1 MNSNNY
7 KNIRFLGQGSYGK
20 IYLVE
25 DLKTKEQYAMKKL
38 IVGDKLELRDNQDE
52 YNMIMQIT
60 TSYPE
65 LNIIHVYGTETK
77 TFDDYNYVF
86 YVLME
91 VEIAIG

>member
-1 MNSNNY
+1 
-7 KNIRFLGQGSYGK
+7 
-20 IYLVE
+20 
-25 DLKTKEQYAMKKL
+25 MKKL
-38 IVGDKLELRDNQDE
+38 ILGDKLELRDNQDE

-91 VEIAIG
+91 VANYDWEKELLNRAKHRAFYTEDEMFYILQN

>member
-7 KNIRFLGQGSYGK
+7 KNIRFLGQDPYGK

-38 IVGDKLELRDNQDE
+38 ILEDKLELRDNQDE

-60 TSYPE
+60 ISYPE
-65 LNIIHVYGTETK
+65 LNIINVNDTETK